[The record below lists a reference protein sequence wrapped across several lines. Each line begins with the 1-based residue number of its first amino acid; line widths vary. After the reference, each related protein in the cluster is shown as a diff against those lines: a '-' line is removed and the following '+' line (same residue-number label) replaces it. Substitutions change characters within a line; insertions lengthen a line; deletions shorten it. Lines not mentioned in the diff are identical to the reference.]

1 MQPKN
6 KSDAKK
12 EEEDLTNREFLK
24 GKDLSAQTRIGRPP
38 VLQMDDQKDAM
49 EFMQI
54 DCDYYTERPKRVV
67 EQGKCISGP
76 SNPLLDQFI
85 SKCV

>member
-1 MQPKN
+1 MQRQN

-24 GKDLSAQTRIGRPP
+24 GKDLSAQTSIGRPP
-38 VLQMDDQKDAM
+38 VPQMDDQKDAM

-67 EQGKCISGP
+67 QIGKCTSSPGDLPRDQSIS
-76 SNPLLDQFI
+76 NN
-85 SKCV
+85 V